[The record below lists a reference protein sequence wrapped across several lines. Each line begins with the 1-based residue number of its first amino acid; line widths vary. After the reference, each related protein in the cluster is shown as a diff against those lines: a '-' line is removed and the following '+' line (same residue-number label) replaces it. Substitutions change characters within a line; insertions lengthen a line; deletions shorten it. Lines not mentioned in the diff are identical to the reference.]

1 MAEYTS
7 AQLEAKEKAAE
18 YLRNH
23 PNRGKGGTK
32 DAGYEAIL
40 KEGGLNNT
48 TFQKM
53 QGADKKQQYEQ
64 QKVERKES
72 AKAYGQSR
80 KDIQAVKAKH
90 GPKGVYGRQSALE
103 NQSANNVGAKYQ
115 DKGESMTAK
124 ERDNA
129 ALVRT
134 LQNSGYDYSHAELQ
148 RSKGQG
154 AYQAQ
159 NDYLYDAY
167 GGGKEGWKNW
177 RENHSIYGGENAHNY
192 DDFWNNSET
201 GNVSG
206 SFTYNTGNFK
216 GSQDIMDLD
225 KVLDIG
231 RSQQDAIKNYQTS
244 EDYMSKYGKYDWA
257 QDYANKNS

>member
-53 QGADKKQQYEQ
+53 QSADKNQQYEQ

-90 GPKGVYGRQSALE
+90 GPKGVYGKQSALQ
-103 NQSANNVGAKYQ
+103 NQSVDNVGARFQ
-115 DKGESMTAK
+115 DKGEDMGAK
-124 ERDNA
+124 DRDHA
-129 ALVRT
+129 ALIRT
-134 LQNSGYDYSHAELQ
+134 FQNSGYDYSHDEVQ
-148 RSKGQG
+148 RSKGNG

-159 NDYLYDAY
+159 NSHIYDQY
-167 GGGKEGWKNW
+167 GGGKKGWKNW
-177 RENHSIYGGENAHNY
+177 RDNHSIFSGENAHDREQFY
-192 DDFWNNSET
+192 NNPDT
-201 GNVSG
+201 AAVSG
-206 SFTYNTGNFK
+206 SFTYNLGNFK
-216 GSQDIMDLD
+216 GSQDIMNLD
-225 KVLDIG
+225 KVLEVG
-231 RSQQDAIKNYQTS
+231 RNQQAAIQNYKTSNEFKN
-244 EDYMSKYGKYDWA
+244 KYSKYDWA
-257 QDYANKNS
+257 N